1 MATINKQY
9 SFIWYG
15 KCIDT
20 GTTNGG
26 CTSFT
31 LDNSGESAKI
41 DTVWQVDELGN
52 ANAWVNGAEGTQ
64 SFSTLECG
72 HAYYIKLKG
81 PAYDCDIPHAELS
94 GYSQE
99 TATAFRITE
108 DCNAGGGGGGTVLQ
122 ASIALGACQS
132 AITLSATQLDSDD
145 SYTSCQ
151 LQKTGA
157 TFVAISDTLTDNIR
171 YNLTD
176 GGLLSYKIDNT
187 DDVGASLTTGAIT
200 ITANADEGY
209 GFGSQSNTLTVTIN
223 GSVTALPKP
232 VINITTTVSPTNTV
246 TFIPDFNDATN
257 WGGTN
262 WKYRLKNAIGQSITN
277 YTTVTNFQSNA
288 IDITNEFDHAGIYTI
303 DAEIVTTGGDS
314 IAGSTKVE
322 NQSINIPRLAANIS
336 VGNIAHGSIDRDTL
350 PDTKTAS
357 VTATNISGDWSIK
370 TDASNAAITAT
381 KNNNNLQS
389 VLNTQELGVIDSDNK
404 VTISAQGTKWNQVET
419 AGLGGSDL
427 VLGPASNEVT
437 AECTIT
443 ATVTDGVVFTSSK
456 SSVSDNT
463 RDTDDAIPSPTKITI
478 THDDV
483 DSWVASLNGTSTN
496 WKFSTTQTGTY
507 STDPATLS
515 KSGLDH
521 APGTFD
527 FWVKYDTNSVADE
540 TLTLTLS
547 ESATDGHSDVADI
560 TITLTGE
567 VTQAIG
573 TAIFSGCSSIDA
585 ISIEVG
591 DTSNSTNNN
600 KTCDLTT
607 TDCSVDDVTAT
618 TLGIFTYTIT
628 NNKVNY
634 WITDASS
641 VQSTETETLDVTA
654 KADTNFLIDGQPT
667 KIISI
672 TLSGTV
678 NAKTATAS
686 ITTNPSGVGSVTFG
700 EDYSSQT
707 DTFKITTNA
716 NANITI
722 PATTALPIT
731 QGDFEITDIAE
742 SGGVYTYTYK
752 IKAGVSTGAK
762 SATYGV
768 TVNADTNSQF
778 DGLAINASKT
788 INVTLSGT
796 VEAATIPENSS
807 IANGACPKDIS
818 QDASTTATQTS
829 CQLTLVNAVCV
840 PITNAVHGGLK
851 YSLTAQGLLTYEAN
865 DPESVGEHSH
875 EVTITANS
883 TDSSASLFAGQA
895 QTVTH
900 KVTMKIT
907 VNEVVVADDK
917 LWIGF
922 AKDASTFYSWYEL
935 EAVEELTTQIQF
947 DNMATFTQF
956 SAMAPPAETPAVGEN
971 FNSATMNIMGSIYPI
986 NTANLPGGVVITD
999 LNGLEIKGT
1008 ADAMYVDLVS
1018 TLDHTQFKFQDEDFY
1033 TSLMTEIGTA
1043 GQLAYT
1049 MITASPT
1056 EPNSSSLTTSQKT
1069 NSYNNDFLRLKCGT
1083 TWNGDQVDGTKKAIL
1098 KAKFDSSD
1106 DGSDTIATASYT
1118 AQVST
1123 NALLT
1128 SGNWSG
1134 CNAIFA
1140 SGQFND
1146 SNGNRPRI
1154 KHFYFETQSGATLLK
1169 FSDSGTAQPQC

>member
-788 INVTLSGT
+788 INVTLSGSVAGLAT
-796 VEAATIPENSS
+796 TLSVNPNSAIALGDVVQNASTAGTKITIDDADNLASATISVSGGGFEISATDEEASYGTSNVIITNPLNKDFYIKLDSS
-807 IANGACPKDIS
+807 GAEGSADSTVTVSGTKSAKGASNPADVTIDCTATITVDAGGGGGGGGSDCCDTDLGFVYSIDTTGGQTSVVNNGLS
-818 QDASTTATQTS
+818 ASTGFE
-829 CQLTLVNAVCV
+829 N
-840 PITNAVHGGLK
+840 
-851 YSLTAQGLLTYEAN
+851 
-865 DPESVGEHSH
+865 
-875 EVTITANS
+875 
-883 TDSSASLFAGQA
+883 GQ
-895 QTVTH
+895 
-900 KVTMKIT
+900 
-907 VNEVVVADDK
+907 K
-917 LWIGF
+917 LC
-922 AKDASTFYSWYEL
+922 
-935 EAVEELTTQIQF
+935 
-947 DNMATFTQF
+947 
-956 SAMAPPAETPAVGEN
+956 
-971 FNSATMNIMGSIYPI
+971 FN
-986 NTANLPGGVVITD
+986 
-999 LNGLEIKGT
+999 
-1008 ADAMYVDLVS
+1008 
-1018 TLDHTQFKFQDEDFY
+1018 
-1033 TSLMTEIGTA
+1033 
-1043 GQLAYT
+1043 
-1049 MITASPT
+1049 T
-1056 EPNSSSLTTSQKT
+1056 EPNSGGSSVVAMYIVTCAGINGFPSSMIVDSRSSKD
-1069 NSYNNDFLRLKCGT
+1069 DFVVR
-1083 TWNGDQVDGTKKAIL
+1083 
-1098 KAKFDSSD
+1098 
-1106 DGSDTIATASYT
+1106 Y
-1118 AQVST
+1118 
-1123 NALLT
+1123 
-1128 SGNWSG
+1128 
-1134 CNAIFA
+1134 FA
-1140 SGQFND
+1140 SDN
-1146 SNGNRPRI
+1146 NCYEATVTA
-1154 KHFYFETQSGATLLK
+1154 HQSAGVGPTINLV
-1169 FSDSGTAQPQC
+1169 